1 MNLKHYY
8 YYFQSALSPK
18 LCDEIINYG
27 KQHKVEMAVTGG
39 VESDD
44 GSSRKAD
51 GSLKKSVIKN
61 IQKKRKSDI
70 VWMNDRWI
78 YKEIHPLIHE
88 ANAKAGWNFEWDWSE
103 SCQFTKYGVGQY
115 YGWHC
120 DSWEKPYDRSK
131 AKDDNGV
138 PYAETGN
145 YPIDHGKIRKL
156 SVTISLND
164 PSEYDGG
171 NLQFDFRNQIDWERN
186 KKKAIKSCTEIRP
199 RGSVI
204 VFPSFVWHR
213 VEPVTRGTR
222 YSLVIWNLGYP
233 FR

>member
-1 MNLKHYY
+1 MNLKNYY

-18 LCDEIINYG
+18 ICDDILNYG
-27 KQHKVEMAVTGG
+27 KRHQAEMAVTGG
-39 VESDD
+39 VENVI
-44 GSSRKAD
+44 KAKGKLD
-51 GSLKKSVIKN
+51 KKDIKN

-78 YKEIHPLIHE
+78 YKEIHPYIHD
-88 ANAKAGWNFEWDWSE
+88 ANRLAGWNFDWDWSE

-120 DSWEKPYDRSK
+120 DSWEEPYKRPQNAD
-131 AKDDNGV
+131 GTW
-138 PYAETGN
+138 PM
-145 YPIDHGKIRKL
+145 DHGKIRKL
-156 SVTISLND
+156 SVTISLCD
-164 PSEYDGG
+164 PSEYVGG
-171 NLQFDFRNQIDWERN
+171 NLEFDFRNSMDTEW
-186 KKKAIKSCTEIRP
+186 KKGKTTKECVEIRP
-199 RGSVI
+199 RGSII

-213 VEPVTRGTR
+213 VTPVTKGTR

>member
-27 KQHKVEMAVTGG
+27 KKHNAEMAVTGG
-39 VESDD
+39 VNRGD
-44 GSSRKAD
+44 GNHKAD

-88 ANAKAGWNFEWDWSE
+88 ANAKAGWNFEWDFSE

-120 DSWEKPYDRSK
+120 DSWDKPYNK
-131 AKDDNGV
+131 PDDTNS
-138 PYAETGN
+138 
-145 YPIDHGKIRKL
+145 HGKIRKL

-164 PSEYDGG
+164 PDEYDGG
-171 NLQFDFRNQIDWERN
+171 NLEFDFRNQVDWERN
-186 KKKAIKSCTEIRP
+186 KKSKIKSCKEIRP

-213 VEPVTRGTR
+213 VAPVTRGTR
-222 YSLVIWNLGYP
+222 YSLVIWNLGWP
-233 FR
+233 FK